1 MEVQENSTTN
11 HTYVVVNDDD
21 RHFLKLSEAIFDHNS
36 GKCITYTQ
44 KPPINSH
51 DEKSNCNIL
60 IKFITAFGIRSSI
73 TF

>member
-36 GKCITYTQ
+36 GKC
-44 KPPINSH
+44 
-51 DEKSNCNIL
+51 DIL
-60 IKFITAFGIRSSI
+60 D
-73 TF
+73 